1 MSIIKTKN
9 LIKEYGQGENIIF
22 ALNNVSIDLEEGEF
36 VAIVGSSGSGKS
48 TLLNMLGGL
57 DFPNEGEIYVRGTRL
72 SDLKGDDLTIFR
84 RRNIGFVFQSYNLI
98 PILSVY
104 ENIVMPLELDGIQAD
119 TDFIN
124 EICEKLKITDK
135 LDQMPGQLSG
145 GQQQR
150 AAIARALS
158 TKPAII
164 LADEPTGNLD
174 SKTSVEVAG
183 LLKMSALAFHQTIA
197 LVTHDEEI
205 AQMADRIIRIED
217 GRVYEERE
225 QSYDNQK

>member
-9 LIKEYGQGENIIF
+9 LIKEYGQGENTIF

-104 ENIVMPLELDGIQAD
+104 ENIVMPLELDGVQAD

>member
-9 LIKEYGQGENIIF
+9 LIKEYGQGENTIF

-217 GRVYEERE
+217 GSVYEERE

>member
-9 LIKEYGQGENIIF
+9 LIKEYGQGENTIF

-57 DFPNEGEIYVRGTRL
+57 DFPNEGEIYIRGTRL

-197 LVTHDEEI
+197 MVTHDEEI

>member
-9 LIKEYGQGENIIF
+9 LIKEYGQGENTIF

-57 DFPNEGEIYVRGTRL
+57 DFPTEGEIYVRGTRL

-183 LLKMSALAFHQTIA
+183 LLKMSALTFHQTIA

>member
-9 LIKEYGQGENIIF
+9 LIKKYGQGENTIF

-72 SDLKGDDLTIFR
+72 SNLKGDDLTIFR

-124 EICEKLKITDK
+124 EICEKIKITDK

>member
-9 LIKEYGQGENIIF
+9 LIKEYGQGENTIF

-57 DFPNEGEIYVRGTRL
+57 DFPNKGEIYVRGTRL
-72 SDLKGDDLTIFR
+72 SDLKGDNLTIFR

>member
-9 LIKEYGQGENIIF
+9 LIKEYGQGENTIL

-57 DFPNEGEIYVRGTRL
+57 DFPNEGEIYIRGTRL

-104 ENIVMPLELDGIQAD
+104 ENIVMPLELDGIQTD

>member
-9 LIKEYGQGENIIF
+9 LIKEYGQGENTIF

-205 AQMADRIIRIED
+205 AQMADRIIRVED